1 MHIDILDCVGEKGG
15 GDRTEIESQT
25 TPRTDTDIT
34 QGVAILSL
42 SAS

>member
-1 MHIDILDCVGEKGG
+1 MHIDILDCVGERGG
-15 GDRTEIESQT
+15 TEIESQT

-34 QGVAILSL
+34 QGLAILSL

>member
-15 GDRTEIESQT
+15 GTEIESQT

-34 QGVAILSL
+34 QGLAILSL